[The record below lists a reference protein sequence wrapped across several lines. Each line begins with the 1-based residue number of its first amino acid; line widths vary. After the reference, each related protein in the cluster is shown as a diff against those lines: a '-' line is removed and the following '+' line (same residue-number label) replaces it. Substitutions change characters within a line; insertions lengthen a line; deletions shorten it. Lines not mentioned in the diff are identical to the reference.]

1 MTSIEQ
7 DILDRAGKVLAKEID
22 TEILWGMLQDIGWTR
37 VMLPRPDSNEHA
49 VDIMCWLEEHCKNS
63 FERNGR
69 DFMFES
75 ARDANWFVLRWGT
88 V

>member
-1 MTSIEQ
+1 
-7 DILDRAGKVLAKEID
+7 
-22 TEILWGMLQDIGWTR
+22 
-37 VMLPRPDSNEHA
+37 MLPRPDSNEHA